1 MSGVTSEYVRVSG
14 VVTRYSW
21 IGGDID
27 SKPKR
32 VIIVIPGN
40 PGLCGF
46 YETLMVHLWSS
57 LMGSV
62 DAIWAVSHAGH
73 DPRPADP
80 PFHTNK
86 HSYDLEGKKGILCSP
101 LNSDMFDSTHRPD
114 RPQGGVCGA
123 RQPFWRRRCNVGR
136 PLDGLLCHSKGIG
149 KDQAPP
155 CFNKKLFPFSHDWE
169 DGRNS

>member
-1 MSGVTSEYVRVSG
+1 MSGVTSEYVRVGG

-46 YETLMVHLWSS
+46 YETLMIHLWSS
-57 LMGSV
+57 LKGSV

-86 HSYDLEGKKGILCSP
+86 HSYDLKGKTCLFCSP
-101 LNSDMFDSTHRPD
+101 
-114 RPQGGVCGA
+114 
-123 RQPFWRRRCNVGR
+123 
-136 PLDGLLCHSKGIG
+136 
-149 KDQAPP
+149 
-155 CFNKKLFPFSHDWE
+155 
-169 DGRNS
+169 